1 MNVSTISLLVLMVC
15 PMNFTN
21 QHGASL
27 ARILQVKL
35 NRFRLIES
43 DRHGAT
49 RLAPKVDGG
58 PLVTELRPI
67 TFLNCDYKIL
77 TKCFVLRLTPLMPEV
92 IHSGQLCSNGDKNI
106 LFGVSNMISSV
117 EYMNLHK
124 VASFIATFDMYKAYD
139 RVMLRYLAQVMVAM
153 NFPCKFIDWILMLS
167 YQGCLLHQTGR
178 SSVNVTLH
186 HLH

>member
-49 RLAPKVDGG
+49 RLAPKVDGV
-58 PLVTELRPI
+58 PLVTELRP
-67 TFLNCDYKIL
+67 
-77 TKCFVLRLTPLMPEV
+77 
-92 IHSGQLCSNGDKNI
+92 
-106 LFGVSNMISSV
+106 
-117 EYMNLHK
+117 
-124 VASFIATFDMYKAYD
+124 
-139 RVMLRYLAQVMVAM
+139 YLIV
-153 NFPCKFIDWILMLS
+153 
-167 YQGCLLHQTGR
+167 TTR
-178 SSVNVTLH
+178 S
-186 HLH
+186 